1 MSSIKKNFFY
11 SAFLT
16 TANYIFPLITYPYV
30 SRVLGVH
37 NIGICN
43 FIDSIINYF
52 VLFSMMGISTLG
64 IREVAINKNNSER
77 LNKVFC
83 SLLSLNAATTF
94 IGIIVLIIATY
105 SIPKLYE
112 NAELMFF
119 GGFKLFFNLF
129 LIEWFYKGLEDFKY
143 ITVRTIIVK
152 CLYVASVFVFVK
164 QANDY
169 PIYYLLTVLMIVIN
183 AVINIFHSKKI
194 VSYSIKSVEIK
205 SFIKPYIILGIYLL
219 LTSMYVSFNVVYL
232 GFVGGETQ
240 VGYYTTAT
248 RIYTILIA
256 LFTAFTGVMLPR
268 MSSLLGEGRIVEFKE
283 KLSKSIGV
291 ILSCSLPAI
300 IYMIILAPE
309 IIYLI
314 SGSGYEEAIT
324 PMRIIMPLFFI
335 IGYEQILIV
344 QTMMPLKLDK
354 IIFRNSIIGAAF
366 GISLNILLVGKYLA
380 IGSAIVW
387 LSCEVVLLILSQ
399 IAVSKELSLKYP
411 FKDIITNF
419 IIYIPLIVLIFT
431 IKSFIGNI
439 YIRLGCSMILTIS
452 YFLLIEICF
461 KKQSYVQ
468 NILNSIIKK

>member
-37 NIGICN
+37 NIGMCN

-64 IREVAINKNNSER
+64 IREVAINKNNPER
-77 LNKVFC
+77 LNNVFS
-83 SLLSLNAATTF
+83 SLLSLNAVSTF
-94 IGIIVLIIATY
+94 IGIIILAIVTV
-105 SIPKLYE
+105 SVPKLYD
-112 NAELMFF
+112 NAEMMFF
-119 GGFKLFFNLF
+119 GGLKLLFNFF

-152 CLYVASVFVFVK
+152 CFYVASVFIFVRK
-164 QANDY
+164 ANDY
-169 PIYYLLTVLMIVIN
+169 PTYYLITVLMIVVN
-183 AVINIFHSKKI
+183 SVINIFHSKKFA
-194 VSYSIKSVEIK
+194 SYSIKSVEIK

-232 GFVGGETQ
+232 GFVGNETQ

-248 RIYTILIA
+248 KIYTILIA

-283 KLSKSIGV
+283 KINKSIG
-291 ILSCSLPAI
+291 ILLSCSLPAI

-309 IIYLI
+309 IIYLL
-314 SGSGYEEAIT
+314 SGPGYEEAII

-354 IIFRNSIIGAAF
+354 IIFRNSIIGATL
-366 GISLNILLVGKYLA
+366 GITLNVLLVGKYLA

-387 LSCEVVLLILSQ
+387 LSCEVALLILSQ
-399 IAVSKELSLKYP
+399 IKVSKELSLRYP
-411 FKDIITNF
+411 FKDISNNF
-419 IIYIPLIVLIFT
+419 IIYIPLIILICIT
-431 IKSFIGNI
+431 KSFIENM
-439 YIRLGCSMILTIS
+439 YIRLSCSMILTVS
-452 YFLLIEICF
+452 YFLLMEFRF
-461 KKQSYVQ
+461 KKDSPIQ